1 MLKKKLHDYIELFW
15 EFFKLGMLTVGG
27 GIAMIP
33 LIQRVAVERK
43 KWLSEEDMIDCIAV
57 CQSLPGVIAINV
69 ATYINFCIFFI
80 LGMFLQKIIK
90 RIATNY

>member
-1 MLKKKLHDYIELFW
+1 MLKKKLHDHIELFW

-43 KWLSEEDMIDCIAV
+43 KWLSEEDMIGA
-57 CQSLPGVIAINV
+57 S
-69 ATYINFCIFFI
+69 
-80 LGMFLQKIIK
+80 
-90 RIATNY
+90 RR

>member
-57 CQSLPGVIAINV
+57 CQSLPGVI
-69 ATYINFCIFFI
+69 
-80 LGMFLQKIIK
+80 
-90 RIATNY
+90 NYQIGRASCRERV

>member
-1 MLKKKLHDYIELFW
+1 MLKKKLHDHIELFW

-43 KWLSEEDMIDCIAV
+43 KWLSEEDMIDCIARYRRRRPPAHRPRAAPV
-57 CQSLPGVIAINV
+57 RESHQGGLLERLPARVH
-69 ATYINFCIFFI
+69 
-80 LGMFLQKIIK
+80 
-90 RIATNY
+90 